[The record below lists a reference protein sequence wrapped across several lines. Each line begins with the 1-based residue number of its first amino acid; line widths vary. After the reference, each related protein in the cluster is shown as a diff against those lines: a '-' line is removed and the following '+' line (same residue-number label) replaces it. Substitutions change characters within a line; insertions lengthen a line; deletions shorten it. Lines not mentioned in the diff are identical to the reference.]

1 MTNEI
6 RCKMTYEQAMEIITN
21 AVQKDG
27 TRMTA
32 EQDIALAII
41 QKAIKNVIETT
52 SVETKNDM
60 ISIKDIEKI
69 FEEEMNEIDNFL
81 AKIAYKSGREVM
93 GMLYRKSAFTSFLF
107 KIYDKMESEK

>member
-1 MTNEI
+1 MTNEM
-6 RCKMTYEQAMEIITN
+6 RCKMTYEQAMEIVTN
-21 AVQKDG
+21 AIQKDG
-27 TRMTA
+27 TGMTA
-32 EQDIALAII
+32 EQDMALAII
-41 QKAIKNVIETT
+41 QKAIKNVIETK

-93 GMLYRKSAFTSFLF
+93 GMLYRKSAFKSFLF

>member
-1 MTNEI
+1 MTNEM
-6 RCKMTYEQAMEIITN
+6 RNKMTYEQAMEIITN

-60 ISIKDIEKI
+60 I
-69 FEEEMNEIDNFL
+69 
-81 AKIAYKSGREVM
+81 YKG
-93 GMLYRKSAFTSFLF
+93 YRKDF
-107 KIYDKMESEK
+107 